1 MAILVIGI
9 VPSTYIQLGSK
20 YVKAGMVSIISM
32 CVVSLATT
40 DATVPGTATENFL
53 RRLIAF
59 LIGGVVAL
67 VLQVAFLPV
76 KARDRLVESLA
87 SSITQI
93 IEMEACLAF
102 GIDAESN
109 LDIQSNIVSQ
119 RFDHAKSKAQ
129 GALTAAQ
136 TFLPF
141 CANEPR
147 LKGSFEGLALV
158 YKEILYV
165 LHGIVDRMDNMMHL
179 RREYG
184 SGVLE
189 ELNAQVFAYR
199 RNVAGSI
206 TIILFAAHEALTT
219 KLPLP
224 QFLPSARLSHLRMI
238 NRVREVV
245 MERGRAIDEE
255 NEVPRS
261 STGIEE
267 SMVKQV
273 IRQKFLSWNAASAGQ
288 IEVIEFLEELIDLTK
303 LLVGANEF
311 RSGMLTR
318 PTYREY
324 VERVD
329 RRGQVDESAVLEPT
343 TRTERGE
350 AGGGGADG
358 EEEEARDVVTEK
370 QETEKLSQIR
380 RRRRSTFSRK
390 EVVGSLLGRS
400 TSHEEK
406 ERQRVEEEEEL
417 PRSLQ
422 RVRSRRIEEMQL
434 QRSVSR
440 GVDGEGKGKGM

>member
-1 MAILVIGI
+1 
-9 VPSTYIQLGSK
+9 
-20 YVKAGMVSIISM
+20 
-32 CVVSLATT
+32 
-40 DATVPGTATENFL
+40 
-53 RRLIAF
+53 
-59 LIGGVVAL
+59 
-67 VLQVAFLPV
+67 
-76 KARDRLVESLA
+76 
-87 SSITQI
+87 
-93 IEMEACLAF
+93 MEACLAF
-102 GIDAESN
+102 GIDAEEN
-109 LDIQSNIVSQ
+109 LDIRSNIVSE

-245 MERGRAIDEE
+245 MERGTSAIEE
-255 NEVPRS
+255 EHHEASRS
-261 STGIEE
+261 RTDIEE

-324 VERVD
+324 VGRVD
-329 RRGQVDESAVLEPT
+329 QGAGVEESLGVQEPENRNGNGNVIGDELDDVT
-343 TRTERGE
+343 
-350 AGGGGADG
+350 
-358 EEEEARDVVTEK
+358 EARDVVTEK

-390 EVVGSLLGRS
+390 EVVGSLVG
-400 TSHEEK
+400 EEK
-406 ERQRVEEEEEL
+406 EKQKLEEEEEL

-422 RVRSRRIEEMQL
+422 RVRSRRIEEMHL
-434 QRSVSR
+434 QRINSRSVD
-440 GVDGEGKGKGM
+440 VEGKGKGKGM